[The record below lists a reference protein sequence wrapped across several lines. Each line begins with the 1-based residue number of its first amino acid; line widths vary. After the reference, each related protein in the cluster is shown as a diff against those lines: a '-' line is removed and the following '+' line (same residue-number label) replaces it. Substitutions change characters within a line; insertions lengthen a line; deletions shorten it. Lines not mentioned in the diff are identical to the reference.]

1 MGRRM
6 KSIGNLVRRNYIAAK
21 LSYSAQPVQSWL
33 YRDPSPC
40 EDLDASR

>member
-21 LSYSAQPVQSWL
+21 LSYSARTIVAVQRSL
-33 YRDPSPC
+33 T
-40 EDLDASR
+40 L